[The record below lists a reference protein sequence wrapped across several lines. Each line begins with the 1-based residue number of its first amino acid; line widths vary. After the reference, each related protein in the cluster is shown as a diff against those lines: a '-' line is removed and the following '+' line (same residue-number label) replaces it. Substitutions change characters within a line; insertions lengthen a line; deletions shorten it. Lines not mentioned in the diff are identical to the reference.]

1 MIDKG
6 MLREYTSALGIA
18 LDEAMLER
26 FDLYARLLVEWNEKV
41 NLTAITEPGEI
52 VVKHFVDSLMLIPA
66 AKLAPSVRLIDVGT
80 GAGFPSVP
88 VKIVRDDIELTLLDS
103 LNKRLVFLTEL
114 SSALGQN
121 NITIHERAEDAGRD
135 PLYRERYMAAT
146 ARAVANLREL
156 AEYCLPFVEVGG
168 IFAALKGGDCEQEV
182 AEARA
187 AINAL
192 GGELDEVKKFELPD
206 KSGRSI
212 IIIRK
217 ISRMS
222 TNYPRTHAKMV
233 KTPLV

>member
-6 MLREYTSALGIA
+6 KLKEYAAALGGA

-52 VVKHFVDSLMLIPA
+52 VVKHFVDSLTLIPA
-66 AKLAPSVRLIDVGT
+66 AELTAGARLIDVGT

-88 VKIVRDDIELTLLDS
+88 LKIVREDIAVTLLDS
-103 LNKRLVFLTEL
+103 LNKRLLFLSEL
-114 SSALGQN
+114 SSALGQDN
-121 NITIHERAEDAGRD
+121 LTVHARAEDAGRD
-135 PLYRERYMAAT
+135 PLYRERYTVAT

-168 IFAALKGGDCEQEV
+168 IFTAMKGGDCEQEV
-182 AEARA
+182 TEASA
-187 AINAL
+187 AIEAL
-192 GGELDEVKKFELPD
+192 GGELSGIKKLELPD

-212 IIIRK
+212 IIVKK
-217 ISRMS
+217 ISRIS
-222 TNYPRTHAKMV
+222 TIYPRTHAKMV
-233 KTPLV
+233 KNPLI